1 MKAVLVILAALV
13 AFSGAHVTIRL
24 AGTCP
29 VAVPVPVL
37 FLAAEL
43 AVCAVLAWVITRT
56 WRGLPLLPSLDPWRY
71 PS

>member
-1 MKAVLVILAALV
+1 VKAILAILAALV
-13 AFSGAHVTIRL
+13 AFSGARVTIRL
-24 AGTCP
+24 AGTCA

-43 AVCAVLAWVITRT
+43 AAAAVLAWVITRT
-56 WRGLPLLPSLDPWRY
+56 WRGLPLLPSFDSWRY